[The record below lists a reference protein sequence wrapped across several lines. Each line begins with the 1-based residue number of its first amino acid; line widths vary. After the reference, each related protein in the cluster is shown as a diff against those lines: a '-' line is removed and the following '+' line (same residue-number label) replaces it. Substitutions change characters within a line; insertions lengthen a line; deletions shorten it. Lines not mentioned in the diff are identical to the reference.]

1 MATHAATLSPWVAVA
16 MSQGRSIVGAGH
28 DAEDPDRARSRL
40 AHDCTDIERGSIAI
54 RLDSG
59 RIARESARADGA
71 RPNHVH
77 RQLRDIESL
86 YQVANKD
93 LRAPSSRETLLKVV
107 AMYPHANRAGC
118 ALLYLA
124 QMSPP
129 DEREAYLK
137 RAIEEHAD
145 AWYGDGTQVGPFAK
159 AQLAALYAVTNRSAE
174 AALLAEE
181 VERSFPEA
189 VDHSGNRLTNTLRK
203 LKLL

>member
-1 MATHAATLSPWVAVA
+1 MPVTMQKTLIVLVLGWLMTAPISSAVQSPSA
-16 MSQGRSIVGAGH
+16 STL
-28 DAEDPDRARSRL
+28 EELRAK
-40 AHDCTDIERGSIAI
+40 
-54 RLDSG
+54 
-59 RIARESARADGA
+59 ARERMERD
-71 RPNHVH
+71 RTTFTDE
-77 RQLRDIESL
+77 QLRDIDSL

-203 LKLL
+203 LKLLQ